1 MNSSY
6 LYYPLSGLLNAI
18 TSIVLGIFVLSKNR
32 KSIKH
37 ITFAL
42 FCLSMTIWSGFYFAW
57 LTTGVK
63 EKALFYCHAFM
74 AGAIFIPSI
83 YLHHI
88 LVLLGLDTKKRKIIL
103 TSYVAAF
110 IFSILNFTPYF
121 ISDVQQR
128 LSFKYWPTAGPVFSI
143 FLIAWSYF
151 AVYSVYEIV
160 RGYKDSAGIEKN
172 RMRYVLIG
180 TIIGWIGGGSNYL
193 LWYDIPVLPVLNITI
208 SMYMIMIAYAI
219 VRHQLMDIEILIKK
233 TLVFAGLLAS
243 VFAMLI
249 LPTLIIQEYIFR
261 GAGTG
266 GKVIGLTIS
275 GIIIML
281 ALRRIENFL
290 INATDKYLFQK
301 KYDYRHLVRQFM
313 DELKTMVLNAHDIAQ
328 STLDFLNSSIR
339 TVNSAILMYN
349 KFTNKYDVIASVGLK
364 DRNFKISDSTGLVN
378 KLRENGTII
387 NLRHEKI
394 LSDSEKKKFSK
405 IGAELFIPLAIHND
419 LLGILCLGKKKS
431 DEEYNDDDIGV
442 LSDLSGALSIAINNA
457 QLFDERADAEKR
469 AMVGTLATGINHE
482 IGNPLNIISIKLQSF
497 RILAQQG
504 LLEKKSKEEI
514 INEVNNIAE
523 QCLESAQ
530 RISDITKKVSEFAK
544 PNKKLALDEVSVEEA
559 INETVSILK
568 HELDMARIKLERDIK
583 CKSPYVMTDRGQLKQ
598 ILFNLIKNA
607 AQAIK
612 KENGRIVVDVD
623 KHGKDGIS
631 IKISDNG
638 PGIPAKDIDK
648 IFTPFYTTKEPGK
661 GTGLGL
667 ALVNRLVERNNGK
680 IEVNSQEG
688 QGTVFTL
695 IFKGHCYE

>member
-1 MNSSY
+1 MGIAEPY
-6 LYYPLSGLLNAI
+6 FLLTAAI
-18 TSIVLGIFVLSKNR
+18 TSLALAGFVYTKNRRRLINITWSLVCVSTALWSFPFFLMFFVKDKASALVIARLTMIGAILLPPIFLHFTYAFTEKPKGKDYKISLFLSYCFAIFFLISDFTNLFVSDIAPKMYYRYYWEPGVLFKFFILGFFIILSKAFFTLAAAHYKAR
-32 KSIKH
+32 SSH
-37 ITFAL
+37 ERTR
-42 FCLSMTIWSGFYFAW
+42 
-57 LTTGVK
+57 VK
-63 EKALFYCHAFM
+63 Y
-74 AGAIFIPSI
+74 
-83 YLHHI
+83 
-88 LVLLGLDTKKRKIIL
+88 
-103 TSYVAAF
+103 AF
-110 IFSILNFTPYF
+110 IAAAIGFACGSTPF
-121 ISDVQQR
+121 
-128 LSFKYWPTAGPVFSI
+128 
-143 FLIAWSYF
+143 FL
-151 AVYSVYEIV
+151 VYNVNIPPF
-160 RGYKDSAGIEKN
+160 G
-172 RMRYVLIG
+172 
-180 TIIGWIGGGSNYL
+180 NYL
-193 LWYDIPVLPVLNITI
+193 VMAYTF
-208 SMYMIMIAYAI
+208 IMTYAI
-219 VRHQLMDIEILIKK
+219 VRHQLMDIQVIIKK
-233 TLVFAGLLAS
+233 TLVFASLFIVSFGIFVGITVVTQEIIAGGRLLGLAISSIVIILA
-243 VFAMLI
+243 VRPLEDFL
-249 LPTLIIQEYIFR
+249 
-261 GAGTG
+261 
-266 GKVIGLTIS
+266 V
-275 GIIIML
+275 
-281 ALRRIENFL
+281 RI
-290 INATDKYLFQK
+290 TDKYLFQK

-364 DRNFKISDSTGLVN
+364 DKNFKISDSTGLVN
-378 KLRENGTII
+378 KLRENGMII
-387 NLRHEKI
+387 NLRYEKT
-394 LSDSEKKKFSK
+394 LSDSEKKELSGV
-405 IGAELFIPLAIHND
+405 GAELFIPLAIHND

-568 HELDMARIKLERDIK
+568 HELDMARIKLKKDIK
-583 CKSPYVMTDRGQLKQ
+583 CKSPYVITDRGQLLQ